1 VAAGDPGDAAFDI
14 GRCRREVA
22 WKPGSAARVRCARSS
37 ASCGCR
43 LRLRPSRAVVQR
55 ARSQQP
61 RQAVPKLTHRWAVI
75 GRMTPA
81 GQVAVPAAP
90 SMGKS
95 SRVIPPGDRRAQR
108 PGFDHRGAPGRGE
121 GLAGAV
127 GRIAERF
134 DRPAT
139 VGSSASSPIP
149 TVASLASAPQTR
161 VEPSW
166 I

>member
-1 VAAGDPGDAAFDI
+1 
-14 GRCRREVA
+14 
-22 WKPGSAARVRCARSS
+22 
-37 ASCGCR
+37 
-43 LRLRPSRAVVQR
+43 VVQR

-108 PGFDHRGAPGRGE
+108 PGFDHRGVPGCGE